1 MIIKEMLSHFKNQ
14 LRPYYKQGLSPHE
27 NETLVYKDLCFPNRL
42 FLCFIFI
49 VLYFLLGNGHFLQ
62 GHGIQVAAI
71 PFSFYSEQCR
81 TSRLRLHV

>member
-27 NETLVYKDLCFPNRL
+27 NETLQRSLLSKSTIFVFYSLLYCIF
-42 FLCFIFI
+42 FLAMDTFYRDT
-49 VLYFLLGNGHFLQ
+49 V
-62 GHGIQVAAI
+62 QVAAI

>member
-42 FLCFIFI
+42 FLYFIFYCI
-49 VLYFLLGNGHFLQ
+49 V
-62 GHGIQVAAI
+62 
-71 PFSFYSEQCR
+71 FSSWQWTLSTHIELSGRRNF
-81 TSRLRLHV
+81 RLRCKIRRLSMKILK